1 MMNEESKI
9 LISLQDYINKGK
21 TFVVPDYQRGYVWG
35 KSRIDKGDGKDSAT
49 YMIESLL
56 SGFAADAQVFV
67 QGVTVSE
74 QHDEIVV
81 IDGQQRTTF
90 FYLLLKFLNYS
101 NLPKLDYQVRK
112 ESGDFLKNIAQ
123 QADVVALSA
132 EVSNECY
139 QDVFFFKK
147 TLRLFES
154 MLESDHDWRKRFLN
168 YVLTKVFFLYM
179 PDRVVISCDQ
189 FLLARV
195 LV

>member
-35 KSRIDKGDGKDSAT
+35 KSRIDKGDEKDSAT

-56 SGFAADAQVFV
+56 NGFAADAQVFV

-74 QHDEIVV
+74 QHDKIVV

-112 ESGDFLKNIAQ
+112 ESGDFLKNIAR
-123 QADVVALSA
+123 QADIVALSA

-147 TLRLFES
+147 RCDCLKACLRVITTGASAFS
-154 MLESDHDWRKRFLN
+154 IMCSPKSFSSISTSRSTRHKRCS
-168 YVLTKVFFLYM
+168 
-179 PDRVVISCDQ
+179 R
-189 FLLARV
+189 
-195 LV
+195 